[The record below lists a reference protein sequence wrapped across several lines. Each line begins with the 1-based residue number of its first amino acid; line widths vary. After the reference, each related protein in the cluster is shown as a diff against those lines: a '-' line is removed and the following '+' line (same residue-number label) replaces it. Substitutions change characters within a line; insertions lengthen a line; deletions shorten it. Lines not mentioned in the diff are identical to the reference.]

1 MAGYLPRSAAAGRPS
16 LSASHGRLCN
26 ATGDRAKFLTVKGR
40 VRLTVRLFPMPPRP
54 AGDVRVRVESDHQP
68 VGRHAVRQLVERVEH
83 RAGAVGVLLA
93 VEARQEVRLHR
104 EISGRYRGDIGE
116 I

>member
-104 EISGRYRGDIGE
+104 EI
-116 I
+116 